1 MIKNRSIEV
10 MCIDHSLNDGYHVV
24 NTHYL
29 SYMQDSFR
37 PSMYIPIQDCCKHP
51 LLRSWMLLI
60 QLFYKFLRILSLGIA
75 VNGTTACD
83 NRKLILVPESDH
95 ICLLYKHDRTDHRQ
109 LHTIQITSGRKS
121 VLQRGERAA

>member
-1 MIKNRSIEV
+1 
-10 MCIDHSLNDGYHVV
+10 
-24 NTHYL
+24 
-29 SYMQDSFR
+29 
-37 PSMYIPIQDCCKHP
+37 MYIPIQDCCKHP

-109 LHTIQITSGRKS
+109 LHTIQITSGRKRVEAS
-121 VLQRGERAA
+121 FKEEREQHSLYNIILVMRISNFVALHLFYRLIQSAFSHLGTQ